1 MYKESG
7 EFVDHVLVH
16 CEFACHL
23 WSLVFCSYFTK
34 GCGICWL
41 AGKGALVVTKV
52 LIYGEQLLYASC
64 RPFGENAANIYLKRL
79 NTLLDLNFFFVCTVY
94 DWMATLCT
102 IGFTFLCAL

>member
-1 MYKESG
+1 MYKKSG

-41 AGKGALVVTKV
+41 AGKGALVVSKV

-64 RPFGENAANIYLKRL
+64 RPFGERNCRTFENEEQSMQAVKN
-79 NTLLDLNFFFVCTVY
+79 NF
-94 DWMATLCT
+94 
-102 IGFTFLCAL
+102 